1 MRKMRRK
8 IAVLLVFVLA
18 FTMMPQNVL
27 AAKKKVKLSKKSVTI
42 TVGKTVKVKLK
53 NNKKKVKWTVVSG
66 KKNVKL
72 SKKKKT
78 GVTIHGKKAGKAKVQ
93 AKVGKKKF
101 VCKVTVK
108 KAGTNQNADKN
119 NGKKTAKP
127 TVKPTEKPSLP
138 STSTPKP
145 TEKPVL
151 PSSPTPLPTKVPEQT
166 MLPPDETLGPT
177 VEPVRNNQGL
187 YAENEELIISSI
199 AFEKEVDYYLSYNNI
214 YVCDG
219 EANSLKDI
227 VPDVT
232 KCEFTVYCYGKK
244 AEVKSISD
252 IEWNEK
258 TSKGKGSYT
267 FSITAA
273 LDGKEYTKTAKM
285 MLGLSRDKNKEKV
298 FDNGFTLLTLQA
310 DDREY
315 GLERGLAKDPNGDS
329 SHFSYYYFKDKD
341 VDTEDIKDAST
352 KKITGVYE
360 DEKITLD
367 IESISAST
375 DSVMFRPSS
384 YKRGR
389 QFLELSYVDVYKKV
403 ENYFLIDAFTSTK
416 GAVKYCEYMA
426 GGDQG
431 FIYDETIEAGKSLKD
446 IFTDLSKNLKIYRTI
461 YRNVYC
467 VDNSIRNVVWHD
479 EPYYEGKEDKGYYTF
494 DLVITV
500 DGKEFKQ
507 SYVLVEQQR
516 KYTVSGKL
524 ETEDGQPI
532 ANAEISLDKWNGE
545 FWKSND
551 VIKTDEKG
559 NFTTKQPKGEYQI
572 QMGKSFTVEGDMQ
585 HDEKLPVYKMSGTVK
600 RTGAQTM
607 DIPDIWILAT
617 ENSSVLYGSDFDDDN
632 HYYRYL
638 TKGTYVIYVG
648 DYELDRFEVTGSEER
663 DITLDYAR
671 IFGKCSNTYLYKNV
685 DDENYSK
692 YASAASGWYEVY
704 LKPGT
709 YQVIDED
716 TVIDTID
723 VALGDTRKDY
733 IEHSCKGNLL
743 DVSGLEIPKE
753 VSKTKLYVIS
763 VKKNGEQYKTI
774 GVPTGSKENAFDYE
788 LDLLDGEYEFFYAD
802 TSVAKVT
809 IDGSDV
815 VKDLTLPFKYVKIK
829 LFDAENHV
837 IPLSEENY
845 VKETGETGNTYYLT
859 EGLTGYSAHAMLPLG
874 SYVFGGGNSNIQN
887 LQNETFTVTEE
898 DDVVSV
904 NTQLY
909 RVSGYCKLNGVNVSD
924 DARIT
929 FFDKNSSSTS
939 AANDVEDG
947 KYSVYVSTGEYKVT
961 ISGSVGILAS
971 EEITVTDAS
980 VEKNFDI
987 EAGKLTGK
995 LTWENGSSFTDFDT
1009 DMCQIGLQRQ
1019 EPYYSSRLAN
1029 IEQDGSFEVKDIL
1042 FGTYEVMV
1050 CSAYGNADVK
1060 VGTITIDSNTKSQN
1074 FVISGYAVHMK
1085 IVDSEG
1091 NPMKY
1096 QQFSFINTE
1105 DETDRKYFNTDDEG
1119 EACLIISKPSTYE
1132 AMLRKESYGTVT
1144 VTDKNV
1150 SVTLRKSEP

>member
-8 IAVLLVFVLA
+8 LAVLLVFVLA

-108 KAGTNQNADKN
+108 NADTNQNTDKN

-138 STSTPKP
+138 STPTPKP

-151 PSSPTPLPTKVPEQT
+151 PSTPTPLPTKVPEQT
-166 MLPPDETLGPT
+166 MLPPDETPGPT
-177 VEPVRNNQGL
+177 VEPGRNNQGL

-199 AFEKEVDYYLSYNNI
+199 AFEKEVDYYLSYNNM

-273 LDGKEYTKTAKM
+273 LDGKEYTKTAKV
-285 MLGLSRDKNKEKV
+285 MLGLSQNETIDKV

-403 ENYFLIDAFTSTK
+403 ENYFLLDAFTSTK

-467 VDNSIRNVVWHD
+467 VDNSIRNVV
-479 EPYYEGKEDKGYYTF
+479 
-494 DLVITV
+494 
-500 DGKEFKQ
+500 
-507 SYVLVEQQR
+507 
-516 KYTVSGKL
+516 
-524 ETEDGQPI
+524 
-532 ANAEISLDKWNGE
+532 
-545 FWKSND
+545 
-551 VIKTDEKG
+551 
-559 NFTTKQPKGEYQI
+559 
-572 QMGKSFTVEGDMQ
+572 
-585 HDEKLPVYKMSGTVK
+585 
-600 RTGAQTM
+600 
-607 DIPDIWILAT
+607 
-617 ENSSVLYGSDFDDDN
+617 
-632 HYYRYL
+632 
-638 TKGTYVIYVG
+638 
-648 DYELDRFEVTGSEER
+648 
-663 DITLDYAR
+663 
-671 IFGKCSNTYLYKNV
+671 
-685 DDENYSK
+685 
-692 YASAASGWYEVY
+692 
-704 LKPGT
+704 
-709 YQVIDED
+709 
-716 TVIDTID
+716 
-723 VALGDTRKDY
+723 
-733 IEHSCKGNLL
+733 
-743 DVSGLEIPKE
+743 
-753 VSKTKLYVIS
+753 
-763 VKKNGEQYKTI
+763 
-774 GVPTGSKENAFDYE
+774 
-788 LDLLDGEYEFFYAD
+788 
-802 TSVAKVT
+802 
-809 IDGSDV
+809 
-815 VKDLTLPFKYVKIK
+815 
-829 LFDAENHV
+829 
-837 IPLSEENY
+837 
-845 VKETGETGNTYYLT
+845 
-859 EGLTGYSAHAMLPLG
+859 
-874 SYVFGGGNSNIQN
+874 
-887 LQNETFTVTEE
+887 
-898 DDVVSV
+898 
-904 NTQLY
+904 
-909 RVSGYCKLNGVNVSD
+909 
-924 DARIT
+924 
-929 FFDKNSSSTS
+929 
-939 AANDVEDG
+939 
-947 KYSVYVSTGEYKVT
+947 
-961 ISGSVGILAS
+961 
-971 EEITVTDAS
+971 
-980 VEKNFDI
+980 
-987 EAGKLTGK
+987 
-995 LTWENGSSFTDFDT
+995 
-1009 DMCQIGLQRQ
+1009 
-1019 EPYYSSRLAN
+1019 
-1029 IEQDGSFEVKDIL
+1029 
-1042 FGTYEVMV
+1042 
-1050 CSAYGNADVK
+1050 
-1060 VGTITIDSNTKSQN
+1060 
-1074 FVISGYAVHMK
+1074 
-1085 IVDSEG
+1085 
-1091 NPMKY
+1091 
-1096 QQFSFINTE
+1096 
-1105 DETDRKYFNTDDEG
+1105 
-1119 EACLIISKPSTYE
+1119 
-1132 AMLRKESYGTVT
+1132 
-1144 VTDKNV
+1144 
-1150 SVTLRKSEP
+1150 

>member
-285 MLGLSRDKNKEKV
+285 MLGLSRDKTKEKV

-367 IESISAST
+367 IESIS
-375 DSVMFRPSS
+375 
-384 YKRGR
+384 GR
-389 QFLELSYVDVYKKV
+389 RTVLCS
-403 ENYFLIDAFTSTK
+403 
-416 GAVKYCEYMA
+416 
-426 GGDQG
+426 
-431 FIYDETIEAGKSLKD
+431 
-446 IFTDLSKNLKIYRTI
+446 DLRHIKEE
-461 YRNVYC
+461 
-467 VDNSIRNVVWHD
+467 DNS
-479 EPYYEGKEDKGYYTF
+479 
-494 DLVITV
+494 
-500 DGKEFKQ
+500 
-507 SYVLVEQQR
+507 
-516 KYTVSGKL
+516 
-524 ETEDGQPI
+524 
-532 ANAEISLDKWNGE
+532 
-545 FWKSND
+545 
-551 VIKTDEKG
+551 
-559 NFTTKQPKGEYQI
+559 
-572 QMGKSFTVEGDMQ
+572 
-585 HDEKLPVYKMSGTVK
+585 
-600 RTGAQTM
+600 
-607 DIPDIWILAT
+607 
-617 ENSSVLYGSDFDDDN
+617 
-632 HYYRYL
+632 
-638 TKGTYVIYVG
+638 
-648 DYELDRFEVTGSEER
+648 
-663 DITLDYAR
+663 
-671 IFGKCSNTYLYKNV
+671 
-685 DDENYSK
+685 
-692 YASAASGWYEVY
+692 
-704 LKPGT
+704 
-709 YQVIDED
+709 
-716 TVIDTID
+716 
-723 VALGDTRKDY
+723 
-733 IEHSCKGNLL
+733 
-743 DVSGLEIPKE
+743 
-753 VSKTKLYVIS
+753 
-763 VKKNGEQYKTI
+763 
-774 GVPTGSKENAFDYE
+774 
-788 LDLLDGEYEFFYAD
+788 
-802 TSVAKVT
+802 
-809 IDGSDV
+809 
-815 VKDLTLPFKYVKIK
+815 
-829 LFDAENHV
+829 
-837 IPLSEENY
+837 
-845 VKETGETGNTYYLT
+845 
-859 EGLTGYSAHAMLPLG
+859 
-874 SYVFGGGNSNIQN
+874 
-887 LQNETFTVTEE
+887 
-898 DDVVSV
+898 
-904 NTQLY
+904 
-909 RVSGYCKLNGVNVSD
+909 
-924 DARIT
+924 
-929 FFDKNSSSTS
+929 
-939 AANDVEDG
+939 
-947 KYSVYVSTGEYKVT
+947 
-961 ISGSVGILAS
+961 
-971 EEITVTDAS
+971 
-980 VEKNFDI
+980 
-987 EAGKLTGK
+987 
-995 LTWENGSSFTDFDT
+995 
-1009 DMCQIGLQRQ
+1009 
-1019 EPYYSSRLAN
+1019 
-1029 IEQDGSFEVKDIL
+1029 
-1042 FGTYEVMV
+1042 
-1050 CSAYGNADVK
+1050 
-1060 VGTITIDSNTKSQN
+1060 
-1074 FVISGYAVHMK
+1074 
-1085 IVDSEG
+1085 
-1091 NPMKY
+1091 
-1096 QQFSFINTE
+1096 
-1105 DETDRKYFNTDDEG
+1105 
-1119 EACLIISKPSTYE
+1119 
-1132 AMLRKESYGTVT
+1132 
-1144 VTDKNV
+1144 
-1150 SVTLRKSEP
+1150 